1 MVNEKF
7 VKTSKSLLTIVV
19 ATNEGKETKTYEEIW
34 SKSRELIGFITKNSD
49 DHDGKYMNIKCNWE
63 DELPLN

>member
-1 MVNEKF
+1 MKN
-7 VKTSKSLLTIVV
+7 LLKHQRDSYQNDLV
-19 ATNEGKETKTYEEIW
+19 ATNESKETKTYEEIW
-34 SKSRELIGFITKNSD
+34 IKSRELTGLITKNSD